1 MCEWKRGK
9 GGATAG
15 GDRLDRNQRI
25 TFGVQALGVED
36 GVVVHQPLERLVN
49 SIVQRQRRALLH
61 GAANGQDAGLM
72 L

>member
-1 MCEWKRGK
+1 MEEKEK

-15 GDRLDRNQRI
+15 GDRLSDRNQRI

-61 GAANGQDAGLM
+61 GAANGQAAGLM